1 MRDFESYQNAVD
13 VEDKEEYMSS
23 LNRSLSLAM
32 EEFYKYELK
41 TLHLYFNFLLMKQRY
56 NKVINN
62 TTSVNSRYIRNDNVH
77 VKSTIIMIVMMK

>member
-1 MRDFESYQNAVD
+1 MLVDVVPCQLVEEWMRDFESYQNAVD

-41 TLHLYFNFLLMKQRY
+41 TLHLYFNFFTYEAK
-56 NKVINN
+56 I
-62 TTSVNSRYIRNDNVH
+62 
-77 VKSTIIMIVMMK
+77 